1 MDLSLEL
8 SFSLSSDS
16 VILNND
22 YNYVTFVSIGARG
35 WGWSWVIELIDVFI
49 VEFCYVEFK
58 EEDDLFR
65 LYRKAILF
73 ELLHVFVR
81 CWVEFKDFSIS
92 DSIICLLFWIFI
104 KFFLLKFGVNTES
117 YLLIYIYIFK

>member
-65 LYRKAILF
+65 LDRKAILF

-81 CWVEFKDFSIS
+81 FWVEFKDFSIS
-92 DSIICLLFWIFI
+92 DSIICLLF
-104 KFFLLKFGVNTES
+104 
-117 YLLIYIYIFK
+117 